1 MGWRPRRDAGATSED
16 QIMSSERP
24 GTAAR
29 RRCDRQASGYRCC
42 IIGGAGAALCTVA
55 ACARVELT
63 QVRRRLREPSSWRLS
78 EPLSRRRR
86 ERATG
91 LLVRDEVAGR
101 SVVARLAPGDMLVFD
116 GDVAHAGAS
125 YCMSN
130 LRLHTYLD
138 VPEVG
143 RPRDYTWRPRK

>member
-1 MGWRPRRDAGATSED
+1 MRGIQRPQQPARLQAAETPLWDYNPDEVEGLDRKPCSVILGLEHGA
-16 QIMSSERP
+16 
-24 GTAAR
+24 
-29 RRCDRQASGYRCC
+29 
-42 IIGGAGAALCTVA
+42 
-55 ACARVELT
+55 
-63 QVRRRLREPSSWRLS
+63 RLI
-78 EPLSRRRR
+78 
-86 ERATG
+86 
-91 LLVRDEVAGR
+91 VRDDVAGR
-101 SVVARLAPGDMLVFD
+101 SVIVRLAPGDMLVFD